1 MDDIARLTPGELD
14 GPAARPPREL
24 LADRLALQV
33 VGLFSPDECAA
44 WTRGV
49 YAARAGWVA
58 DFDAQQFTLGMAWY
72 THLEQGKTREYF
84 AGAAA
89 ANERVE
95 RFAPGL
101 QARLRALAGSVVGAP
116 VRLRPGWCGAGVHI
130 FPAGADVASRGG
142 AIHYDLEGL
151 TRAII
156 AARAPAFSLIGML
169 QPPAQGGGL
178 RLWDRRY
185 DPDAAGCDEGP
196 VVDDE
201 GIRHDALPAE
211 LPPPAVTL
219 AYGPG
224 DLAVIDSYRLHQIE
238 PFAGERDRVTVT
250 AHVAKGL
257 GGWEIWF

>member
-1 MDDIARLTPGELD
+1 MLDVARLS
-14 GPAARPPREL
+14 PAALDAAGPPPREL
-24 LADRLALQV
+24 LRDHLALQV
-33 VGLFSPDECAA
+33 AGLFTPDECAA

-58 DFDAQQFTLGMAWY
+58 DFDAQQFTLGLAWY

-101 QARLRALAGSVVGAP
+101 QARLRAVAAAVVGAP
-116 VRLRPGWCGAGVHI
+116 VHLRRGWCGAGVHI
-130 FPAGADVASRGG
+130 FPRGAEVARRGG
-142 AIHYDLEGL
+142 AVHYDLEGL
-151 TRAII
+151 TPAILGS
-156 AARAPAFSLIGML
+156 RAPAFSLIGVL
-169 QPPAQGGGL
+169 QPAAAGGGL

-185 DPDAAGCDEGP
+185 EDAGAEGRAGVPQDEQGT
-196 VVDDE
+196 
-201 GIRHDALPAE
+201 RHDVLPAE

-219 AYGPG
+219 AYGAG

-238 PFAGERDRVTVT
+238 PFTGDHDRVTVT
-250 AHVAKGL
+250 AHVARGL